1 MGAFKQE
8 ENKMALP
15 QLGQNDE
22 LHIKDIHE
30 LQSFNIANFWN
41 TSIEAAA
48 GQRIYQA
55 FHNLNGIFKTIEPYP
70 FNNKAEIVE
79 VLDVLNTH
87 IRKLK
92 SPDLLTEKDAIEYQN
107 SQLSV
112 EVLLDK
118 FQSEISRACA
128 ELGIWLRTHIRYNDP
143 DKVLSDQNF
152 GSTSS
157 FVQEKMK
164 VLQKFSSQD
173 IVNMMS
179 PGAVADVFAKIE
191 WDNYMKKNEK
201 KKGSKNV

>member
-1 MGAFKQE
+1 MV
-8 ENKMALP
+8 MP

-41 TSIEAAA
+41 TSIEASAS
-48 GQRIYQA
+48 QRIYVA

-79 VLDVLNTH
+79 LLEALNKH
-87 IRKLK
+87 IRNLK
-92 SPDLLTEKDAIEYQN
+92 SPELLTEKAVIEYQN

-118 FQSEISRACA
+118 FQSEISKACA

-152 GSTSS
+152 GSANT
-157 FVQEKMK
+157 FVQGKMREIEKLDVK
-164 VLQKFSSQD
+164 VLVS
-173 IVNMMS
+173 MLT

-191 WDNYMKKNEK
+191 WDSYMQKTKKQKVN
-201 KKGSKNV
+201 KNV